1 MAAGKSETGA
11 APGWAPPHPML
22 EAIARWIAP
31 NSPPP
36 DGWPWILLRTWQ
48 GQKEHNLTLLAAG
61 LAFYA
66 FLTFIPLLTAFV
78 LSYGLIA
85 EPAAVVDHIEEL
97 AGVMPS
103 TAAEIVGAQLQS
115 LTQESEPRTGIG
127 LIVTLGIAVFVASKG
142 ARAVMK
148 ALNIVNGVGESRSF
162 IARIWLAILL
172 TFAALLVLLLAI
184 MAITVLNFLGDL
196 LPKLGGMSQL
206 LIQIASFA
214 LAPLLVAIVLGL
226 IYRYGPNRADA
237 RSQWITPGALLA
249 TLGWLAATIA
259 SSIYVSYFS
268 DLNITYGSLGAV
280 IVFLTWLFSSA
291 YIVLLGAELNRVLE
305 ADPIAPEAAPE
316 PVADTSPS
324 ITNVVTR
331 LGFFSILSSI
341 LDRGDRPSA

>member
-1 MAAGKSETGA
+1 MATGKSETGA

-22 EAIARWIAP
+22 ETIARRIAP

-48 GQKEHNLTLLAAG
+48 GQKEHYLTLLAAG

-85 EPAAVVDHIEEL
+85 EPASVVDHIEEL
-97 AGVMPS
+97 TGIMPA
-103 TAAEIVGAQLQS
+103 TAAEIVGAQLLS
-115 LTQESEPRTGIG
+115 LTRESEPRTGMG

-148 ALNIVNGVGESRSF
+148 ALNIVNGVGETRGF
-162 IARIWLAILL
+162 MLRIFLAIAL
-172 TFAALLVLLLAI
+172 TLGALLVLLLAI
-184 MAITVLNFLGDL
+184 AAIMVLNFLEDL
-196 LPKLGGMSQL
+196 LPELGGMSQL

-214 LAPLLVAIVLGL
+214 LAPLLVAIVLGF
-226 IYRYGPNRADA
+226 IYRYGPNRPDT
-237 RSQWITPGALLA
+237 RSRWITPGALLA
-249 TLGWLAATIA
+249 TLGWLIATIA

-291 YIVLLGAELNRVLE
+291 YIVLLGAELNAVLE
-305 ADPIAPEAAPE
+305 HA
-316 PVADTSPS
+316 
-324 ITNVVTR
+324 
-331 LGFFSILSSI
+331 
-341 LDRGDRPSA
+341 